1 MLFSVQAHLSLIL
14 GIVLFI
20 VKGFAL
26 ADCVG
31 RDQAQFGYRDTL
43 PKNTWLVILVLAV
56 LGHLLEHF
64 SPLGL
69 LSLLGTVAALVYLA
83 QLRGSN

>member
-1 MLFSVQAHLSLIL
+1 MVFSLQNSLSVILAIALFA
-14 GIVLFI
+14 
-20 VKGFAL
+20 VKVFAL
-26 ADCVG
+26 IDCLR
-31 RDQAQFGYRDTL
+31 RDQAQFSYRDTL

-56 LGHLLEHF
+56 LAHLVDF

-83 QLRGSN
+83 QLRGSTH